1 MSERTKRRF
10 SDLIIAFLVV
20 LVVFTAF
27 HSTEDLPISVNSA
40 YCAVY
45 NGNADKNEVALLFV
59 VYNGENNDGIK
70 EIAEALFKNG
80 SGATFFVSGS
90 WVDDNEDVLKYLI
103 EKKFEIGNYGFYNR
117 NFKTLSEKATKEE
130 IVTNHELVKAITS
143 YEMKL
148 FMPPNASFSSVTLKV
163 AEKYGY
169 KTVLWTVDALGDDDF
184 SSIFKRAT
192 SVKSGD
198 FVLLNCSSYT
208 SKVIDKILDYYNNT
222 GLTVKSVSDLLIEG

>member
-1 MSERTKRRF
+1 MSERFKRRF

-27 HSTEDLPISVNSA
+27 HSAEDLPISVNST

-45 NGNADKNEVALLFV
+45 SGNADKNEIALLFV
-59 VYNGENNDGIK
+59 VYNGADNDGIK
-70 EIAEALFKNG
+70 KIADALHENG
-80 SGATFFVSGS
+80 FGATFFVSGS
-90 WVDDNEDVLKYLI
+90 WVDDNEDVLRYLL
-103 EKKFEIGNYGFYNR
+103 EKKLELGNYGFYNR
-117 NFKTLSEKATKEE
+117 DFKTLNEKSTKEE

-148 FMPPNASFSSVTLKV
+148 FMPPNASFSSVTLKI

-169 KTVLWTVDALGDDDF
+169 KTVLWTVDALADDEGL
-184 SSIFKRAT
+184 SIFKRAT
-192 SVKSGD
+192 TVKSGD
-198 FVLLNCSSYT
+198 FVLLNCSSVT
-208 SKVIDKILDYYNNT
+208 ASVIGKILDYYKNT